1 MSLEH
6 SPAREGTTRYAFTIA
21 EFCEAHRISK
31 SWLYQEW
38 KAGRGPR
45 VKQVGIK
52 KVITVEAAAEWR
64 NSDLSGNAAA

>member
-6 SPAREGTTRYAFTIA
+6 SPAAYTVG
-21 EFCEAHRISK
+21 EFCKAHRVSR

-45 VKQVGIK
+45 VRRIGTKI
-52 KVITVEAAAEWR
+52 ITPIEAALEWR
-64 NSDLSGNAAA
+64 NADLKAPVAA